1 MTGEPMNIVAISC
14 STAANHFPGFVD
26 GDLSAA
32 EQRQMDAHTDGCS
45 RCSAQI
51 QQMRQLRS
59 TLRRMPVRVSPAS
72 LKTRLRIVASREMV
86 RQNSRASLPAM
97 WAEWRSSFSLWSQN
111 LMRPLAIPTAGGF
124 LSAIVLFCLLPVGMA
139 SPSLVLSVATL
150 ADVPTGLYTDATV
163 KSISP
168 VGFNDDE
175 DVVVELTIDDQG
187 RILNYTIPD
196 CPHMLKTPGLR
207 RNIESSLLFTQF
219 TPATMFGQPMSG
231 KIRLSFR
238 NSSINVKG

>member
-14 STAANHFPGFVD
+14 STAANHFPGFLD

-59 TLRRMPVRVSPAS
+59 TLRRIPVRVSPAS
-72 LKTRLRIVASREMV
+72 LKTRLRVVASRELV
-86 RQNSRASLPAM
+86 RQKSRASLPAM
-97 WAEWRSSFSLWSQN
+97 WAEWRISFRLWSQN

-150 ADVPTGLYTDATV
+150 ADVPTGLYTDVTV

-168 VGFNDDE
+168 VGFDDE

-196 CPHMLKTPGLR
+196 CQHMRKSPGLR

-219 TPATMFGQPMSG
+219 TPATTFGQPMSG

>member
-14 STAANHFPGFVD
+14 STAANHFPGFLD
-26 GDLSAA
+26 GDLSVA
-32 EQRQMDAHTDGCS
+32 EHRQVGAHMDGCNQ
-45 RCSAQI
+45 CSTQI
-51 QQMRQLRS
+51 QQMRQLRAR
-59 TLRRMPVRVSPAS
+59 LLRMPVRIPPSS
-72 LKTRLRIVASREMV
+72 LKTQLRVVASRELV
-86 RQNSRASLPAM
+86 RRKARANLPAI
-97 WAEWRSSFSLWSQN
+97 WAEWGSNFRLWSQN

-139 SPSLVLSVATL
+139 SPYLALSAVTL
-150 ADVPTGLYTDATV
+150 TDVPTALYTDATV
-163 KSISP
+163 KSMSQ
-168 VGFNDDE
+168 VGFNDE

-187 RILNYTIPD
+187 RILSYIIPD
-196 CPHMLKTPGLR
+196 CPHMLKSPTLR

-219 TPATMFGQPMSG
+219 TPATTFGQPMPG

>member
-14 STAANHFPGFVD
+14 SIAVGHFPAFLE
-26 GDLSAA
+26 GDLSAV
-32 EQRQMDAHTDGCS
+32 EHRQVDAHMDGCS

-59 TLRRMPVRVSPAS
+59 TLRRMPVRVPPSS
-72 LKTRLRIVASREMV
+72 LRFRLRVVASQELL
-86 RQNSRASLPAM
+86 RQKSRASLPAM
-97 WAEWRSSFSLWSQN
+97 WAEWRGNFRLWSQN

-124 LSAIVLFCLLPVGMA
+124 LSAMLLFCLLPVGMA
-139 SPSLVLSVATL
+139 SPYLALSVVTL
-150 ADVPTGLYTDATV
+150 TDVPTALYTDATV

-168 VGFNDDE
+168 VGFSDE

-187 RILNYTIPD
+187 RILSYSIPD
-196 CPHMLKTPGLR
+196 CPHMLKSSALR

-219 TPATMFGQPMSG
+219 TPATTFGQPMSG

>member
-1 MTGEPMNIVAISC
+1 MTGEPMNIAAISC
-14 STAANHFPGFVD
+14 SAAANHFPAFLE

-32 EQRQMDAHTDGCS
+32 EQRRIDAHMDTCG
-45 RCSAQI
+45 RCSAQV

-59 TLRRMPVRVSPAS
+59 TLRRMPARIPPAA
-72 LKTRLRIVASREMV
+72 LRTRLRVVASRELV
-86 RQNSRASLPAM
+86 RQKSRASLPAM
-97 WAEWRSSFSLWSQN
+97 WSEWQSDFRLWFQN

-124 LSAIVLFCLLPVGMA
+124 LSAVLLFCLLPVGMA
-139 SPSLVLSVATL
+139 SPSLALSVATL
-150 ADVPTGLYTDATV
+150 TDVPTGLYTDATV

-168 VGFNDDE
+168 VGFNDE
-175 DVVVELTIDDQG
+175 DVVVELLIDDQG
-187 RILNYTIPD
+187 RILSYTIPD
-196 CPHMLKTPGLR
+196 CPHMRKSPGLR

-219 TPATMFGQPMSG
+219 TPATTFGQPMSG